1 MNTRN
6 VSLDYLKGLS
16 IVVVVF
22 LHVWRGM
29 AAAGL
34 LGGVDPQVVSA
45 FSSAGTVISMPAFF
59 FVSGVLYGATLE
71 RKHGMREFSAKFDAL
86 FYPYL
91 IWSIIVGVSEVVGAG
106 YSNRPAEIYSLYD
119 ILWEPHGIF
128 WFLYTLLAS
137 FAITEV
143 LVFVFGVQRARYV
156 AVGVG
161 ILFLC
166 IFTTDPMP
174 FSIPEILKSYIYMA
188 LGILVPI
195 RYVSRTKPS
204 AGLALVF
211 LAAMLAIL
219 YISHMPMD
227 VKSHSFRSVTPNAAW
242 VALLVLPLFVGFV
255 SCLNPARMGWLA
267 RLGERSLDIYL
278 IHIMIIAPI
287 RIVLQKFA
295 GVESIAVYLVVGILG
310 GVIGSLLLADLI
322 RRVGANWL
330 FKPPG
335 SLSLRQRLA

>member
-1 MNTRN
+1 MNARN

-34 LGGVDPQVVSA
+34 LGAVDPHIVSA

-59 FVSGVLYGATLE
+59 FVSGVLYGSTLE
-71 RKHGMREFSAKFDAL
+71 QKHGIKEFSAKFDAL

-128 WFLYTLLAS
+128 WFLYTLLAA
-137 FAITEV
+137 FAITEA

-166 IFTTDPMP
+166 AFTTDPMP

-188 LGILVPI
+188 LGLLVPVQ
-195 RYVSRTKPS
+195 YVSKSKPS
-204 AGLALVF
+204 WGLAVIF
-211 LAAMLAIL
+211 LATMLAVL
-219 YISHMPMD
+219 YQSHVVMG

-267 RLGERSLDIYL
+267 KLGGRSLDIYL
-278 IHIMIIAPI
+278 IHIIIIAPI
-287 RIVLQKFA
+287 RIVLQKVV
-295 GVESIAVYLVVGILG
+295 GVESLAIYLVLGILG
-310 GVIGSLLLADLI
+310 GVIGALLLADLL
-322 RRVGANWL
+322 RKVGAGWL

-335 SLSLRQRLA
+335 KLSLRQRFA